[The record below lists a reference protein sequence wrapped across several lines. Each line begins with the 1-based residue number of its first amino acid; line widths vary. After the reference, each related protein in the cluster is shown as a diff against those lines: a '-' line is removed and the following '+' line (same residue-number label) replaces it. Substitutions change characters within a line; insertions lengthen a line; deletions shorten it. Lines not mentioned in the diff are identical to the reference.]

1 MLLNRIN
8 AEIAAEREHIRGPN
22 EEARQKAAEKLE
34 KQSSQT
40 GAANTQKKQSF
51 KHRDQLHPD
60 FVKASIPPLTLRIQ
74 KKKTKTNINT
84 DPDNTIIH
92 QRPQSVHRQPHH
104 QPVWQVSKVA
114 EAEARTFF
122 LRTCRRQV
130 TRVVNEPE
138 QSSESEAGGDDE
150 VEADDEEDEEE
161 AMYEEYEEGRRSNRR
176 LENLFKSQRQIL
188 FLFIFY
194 PILSFS
200 M

>member
-1 MLLNRIN
+1 M
-8 AEIAAEREHIRGPN
+8 
-22 EEARQKAAEKLE
+22 
-34 KQSSQT
+34 
-40 GAANTQKKQSF
+40 
-51 KHRDQLHPD
+51 
-60 FVKASIPPLTLRIQ
+60 
-74 KKKTKTNINT
+74 
-84 DPDNTIIH
+84 
-92 QRPQSVHRQPHH
+92 
-104 QPVWQVSKVA
+104 
-114 EAEARTFF
+114 
-122 LRTCRRQV
+122 

-138 QSSESEAGGDDE
+138 QPSESEAGGDDE